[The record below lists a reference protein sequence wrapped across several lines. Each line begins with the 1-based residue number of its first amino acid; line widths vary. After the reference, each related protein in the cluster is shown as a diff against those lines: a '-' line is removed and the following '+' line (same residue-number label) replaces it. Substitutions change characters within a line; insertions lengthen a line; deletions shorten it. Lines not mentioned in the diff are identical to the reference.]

1 MRCDRQDLTFYLFP
15 QKYGLERSHTM
26 KKRSVVLVSLA
37 VLLGMAG
44 SARSDDGN
52 PKDPGQ
58 AENPVKAV
66 AVSLSGGAERIGFDD
81 IVYAPALHQVIVPAA
96 QTGRVYLIDPAT
108 SSHESCAVWQGR
120 TTSADAGDGYV
131 FAADRSHSAVN
142 VIDPKLHK
150 VVASATLKMEPDIVR
165 YVPGTH
171 EVWVTEEDPQKGQVE
186 ILAFSAGAN
195 VMLSHVADV
204 KVAGGGGPESLA
216 VDPTRSRVYTNREDQ
231 KVTVAIDIPSRRI
244 VAEWKSGTE
253 GSSSGLALDETRAWL
268 FVGSGAGG
276 VAVLD
281 VAHNGRI
288 LGTLKVGQG
297 TDLIGY
303 NPTLRHVYV
312 PDPKEGTLAIIG
324 VSPGGELRLLGTVQ
338 TAKGSHA
345 AAADDRGQVWVTDP
359 DHGRLLVV
367 KDTL

>member
-1 MRCDRQDLTFYLFP
+1 MSNSL
-15 QKYGLERSHTM
+15 
-26 KKRSVVLVSLA
+26 VVLVALALSLG
-37 VLLGMAG
+37 VAG
-44 SARSDDGN
+44 AARSDDGKPN
-52 PKDPGQ
+52 AAGQ
-58 AENPVKAV
+58 NENPLQPV
-66 AVSLSGGAERIGFDD
+66 AVSLPGGEQGIGFDD
-81 IVYAPALHQVIVPAA
+81 IVYSPALRQVIVPAA
-96 QTGRVYLIDPAT
+96 QTGHVYLVDPPT
-108 SSHESCAVWQGR
+108 SSRESCAVWQGR

-131 FAADRSHSAVN
+131 FAVDRSHSAVN

-150 VVASATLKMEPDIVR
+150 VVASANLEMEPDIVR
-165 YVPGTH
+165 YVPATH

-186 ILAFSAGAN
+186 ILTFSPGDKVLLAHA
-195 VMLSHVADV
+195 ADV

-216 VDPTRSRVYTNREDQ
+216 VDLVRSRVYTNREDQ

-253 GSSSGLALDETRAWL
+253 GASSGLVLDEAQAWL

-276 VAVLD
+276 VAVID

-288 LGTLKVGQG
+288 LGTLKVGKA
-297 TDLIGY
+297 TDLIAY
-303 NPTLRHVYV
+303 NPTVRHVYV

-324 VSPGGELRLLGTVQ
+324 VSAGGEPRLLGTVA

-359 DHGRLLVV
+359 HHGQLLVV